1 MVPLDGAMSTDEFLR
16 QRAVNLV
23 VGGRYSLAN
32 WFDPKGNRREFACRT
47 SRISPFRMM
56 VSVPVVGKV
65 GERVVAYFHD
75 FGELDGQISDVSA
88 DSFLI
93 DLEVDKARRE
103 KIADKLKWLEKK
115 QQDAG
120 VQDVRANKRIIP
132 RNPHSTVIFADG
144 TQRACFVI
152 DVSTSG
158 VAVSTD
164 VCPDIGT
171 PLAVGVAV
179 GRVVRHLR
187 EGFAVKF
194 AAELD
199 SANLERLVIRSTAES
214 RSDKSTNGVDKSHEA
229 GPVQAGNGS
238 SYAA

>member
-1 MVPLDGAMSTDEFLR
+1 MSTDEFLR

-23 VGGRYSLAN
+23 VGGRYSLLN

-65 GERVVAYFHD
+65 GERVITYFHD
-75 FGELDGQISDVSA
+75 FGELEGQISDVST

-93 DLEVDKARRE
+93 ELEVDKARRE
-103 KIADKLKWLEKK
+103 KIADKLKWLEKS
-115 QQDAG
+115 QQDAS

-144 TQRACFVI
+144 TQRSCFVI

-171 PLAVGVAV
+171 PLAVGLAV
-179 GRVVRHLR
+179 GRVVRHFR

-199 SANLERLVIRSTAES
+199 SGSLERLVIRPSSEAQS
-214 RSDKSTNGVDKSHEA
+214 ANSLNRQHEA
-229 GPVQAGNGS
+229 GSAQAANGS
-238 SYAA
+238 SCAA

>member
-1 MVPLDGAMSTDEFLR
+1 
-16 QRAVNLV
+16 
-23 VGGRYSLAN
+23 
-32 WFDPKGNRREFACRT
+32 
-47 SRISPFRMM
+47 MM
-56 VSVPVVGKV
+56 ISVPVVGKV
-65 GERVVAYFHD
+65 GERVVTYFHD
-75 FGELDGQISDVSA
+75 FGELDGLISDVSA

-93 DLEVDKARRE
+93 ELEVDKARRE
-103 KIADKLKWLEKK
+103 KIADKLKWLEKS
-115 QQDAG
+115 QQDAS

-144 TQRACFVI
+144 TQRSCFVI

-179 GRVVRHLR
+179 GRVVRHFR

-199 SANLERLVIRSTAES
+199 SGSLERLVIRPSAES
-214 RSDKSTNGVDKSHEA
+214 LSDKSANSLHQPHEA
-229 GPVQAGNGS
+229 GSANGS
-238 SYAA
+238 SFAA